1 MEQQQN
7 IGLPHQFYM
16 YDEERMSSKEM
27 YNSEQQRMR
36 QSSLQPPV
44 DQKKLL
50 EQHIQYDVQEHV
62 RQHLE
67 QQQRQRAV
75 A

>member
-1 MEQQQN
+1 MQ
-7 IGLPHQFYM
+7 
-16 YDEERMSSKEM
+16 
-27 YNSEQQRMR
+27 

-50 EQHIQYDVQEHV
+50 EQHIQQDVQEHV
-62 RQHLE
+62 RQTLE

-75 A
+75 AQFR